1 MKKKI
6 KYGKYKRRRG
16 IKERGMYE
24 DKIILDDFKGF
35 TQVVRAK
42 FSVIQMWGKKEWKGA
57 IYQCVHNTL
66 AARGVFF

>member
-35 TQVVRAK
+35 
-42 FSVIQMWGKKEWKGA
+42 I
-57 IYQCVHNTL
+57 
-66 AARGVFF
+66 